1 MSEENEENKVNEEN
15 EAVQVAKVSK
25 EARLE
30 ERKLIEEGLE
40 KRQKIQNEHEIV
52 VLKMKLK

>member
-1 MSEENEENKVNEEN
+1 MSEKD
-15 EAVQVAKVSK
+15 EAVQVAEVAK
-25 EARLE
+25 EERLE

-40 KRQKIQNEHEIV
+40 KRQMIQNEHEIA